1 MIMRI
6 FGEGQYELPDG
17 TLAAMDEL
25 DEEVE
30 AALDAGDEQRFR
42 ELYGRLLA
50 HIREAG
56 TPLAADDLRTSEL
69 MLPSAESRSRRSRA
83 IFRATTCCP
92 SSPSPHRPRQPCERR

>member
-1 MIMRI
+1 MIVRI

-17 TLAAMDEL
+17 ALAAMDEL

-50 HIREAG
+50 DIREAG
-56 TPLAADDLRTSEL
+56 TPLAPDDLRTSEL
-69 MLPSAESRSRRSRA
+69 MLPSAESTLEEVTRDLQGHHLLP
-83 IFRATTCCP
+83 T
-92 SSPSPHRPRQPCERR
+92 RPQPT